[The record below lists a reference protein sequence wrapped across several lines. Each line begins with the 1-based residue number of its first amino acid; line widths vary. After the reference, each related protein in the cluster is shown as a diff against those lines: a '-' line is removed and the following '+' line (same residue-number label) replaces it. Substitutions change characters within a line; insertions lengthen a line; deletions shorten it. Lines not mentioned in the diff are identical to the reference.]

1 MILDRRLPRTL
12 TCPVG
17 GARQHGTTDR
27 QDRPVTSRRST
38 ARPGAAPAD
47 VTVVVISRNRRVD
60 LLDSLPRH
68 EAPVVL
74 VDNGSTD
81 GTAEAVRNAHPEIE
95 VLALDG
101 NAGALGRTLGAA
113 RAGTPFVAF
122 ADDDS
127 WWAPG
132 DLARAVEIM
141 RAHPRLALLNARIV
155 VGPQQRLDTVCEQ
168 MAASPLGTEPDLP
181 GPSLLGFVACAA
193 LVRMEAFGAVGGFD
207 PVVRFPG
214 EEERLALDLA
224 TAGWGLAYVD
234 EVTVHHHP
242 SPRRES
248 GRRRQVGIWRS
259 RLLTALMRLP
269 VGDVARLTV
278 GAVRSGRPGLEGLLR
293 AVPDVTAAL
302 LRRRPVQPHVR
313 AELRRLTTD
322 AA

>member
-1 MILDRRLPRTL
+1 MTLVLPTG
-12 TCPVG
+12 PP
-17 GARQHGTTDR
+17 D
-27 QDRPVTSRRST
+27 P
-38 ARPGAAPAD
+38 AAAD

-60 LLDSLPRH
+60 VLESLPRH

-81 GTAEAVRNAHPEIE
+81 GTVGAVRDAHPEVE
-95 VLALDG
+95 LLVLDG
-101 NAGALGRTLGAA
+101 NEGARGRTLGAA

-132 DLARAVEIM
+132 DLARAVDIM

-155 VGPQQRLDTVCEQ
+155 VGPQQRLDPICER

-193 LVRMEAFGAVGGFD
+193 LVRMEAFAAAGGFD

-242 SPRRES
+242 SPRRETS
-248 GRRRQVGIWRS
+248 GSRQAGIWRS

-269 VGDVARLTV
+269 VGDVAGVVL
-278 GAVRSGRPGLEGLLR
+278 GAVRAGRPGLEGLLR
-293 AVPDVTAAL
+293 AVPDAPAAL
-302 LRRRPVQPHVR
+302 ARREPVPPGVR
-313 AELRRLTTD
+313 AGLQRLAAD